1 MKEHKEKGSRLRFTP
16 LPLGSLPYGKNARAV
31 LSTSAKNNQRAAGGR
46 GPGEGGKNFSSQA
59 ARAERLQLIMR
70 NAFLPSPVPLL
81 QPPRHRK
88 GVRGQLQ
95 KTPECEAYSRA
106 PLLPWETESLRTK
119 RRCLCSNPVAAL
131 RWPPA
136 PPGTAWGEWK
146 TPNCAE
152 RAEGRAATQR
162 GWAPVP
168 FRRLSSTLGSS
179 AIAGASPITAL
190 LALKTTP
197 RAFSTLT

>member
-1 MKEHKEKGSRLRFTP
+1 MKQHKEKGSRLRFAP

-106 PLLPWETESLRTK
+106 PLLPWETESLRAK
-119 RRCLCSNPVAAL
+119 RCLCSNPVPAL

-136 PPGTAWGEWK
+136 PPRHSLGRVENTKLCQTDRGTSGYTK
-146 TPNCAE
+146 GLGTRPLPTPE
-152 RAEGRAATQR
+152 QR
-162 GWAPVP
+162 PWL
-168 FRRLSSTLGSS
+168 LSYCRSQPNYCSPGSQNHS
-179 AIAGASPITAL
+179 MG
-190 LALKTTP
+190 
-197 RAFSTLT
+197 FSVH